1 MYSEDRTKRD
11 FHSSEPLFFAALIFM
26 VVTLAAAGLAI
37 WYLHGEQ
44 LASETKDTKNLA
56 VVLAEQTVRTTQAVD
71 LVVQETRAMVLAA
84 GATDPDRFRS
94 LMGTKEVHHYLLDR
108 LNSLPQ
114 ASSIALLDNTGTIIN
129 FSRTWPVPH
138 IDASNRDYYTYLR
151 EHDDPG
157 AFIGAP
163 IVGQYSGTW
172 VIMLARRINGP
183 DGEFLGLVTG
193 VVDLRYFEDFYQAIT
208 PDQGGSASLLRR
220 DGTLLARYPR
230 VEKMIGK
237 KLPAES
243 PWSEQIAERGTTY
256 NSPGYIDGIPRIVSV
271 HPVHGYPLD
280 VAVTVS
286 QDVALAPWRHESI
299 IIAIGAAG
307 AAIGFALLCRALTNQ
322 FRRLEQSEDRFRG
335 YALTSSDW
343 FWETDAQHRISYMSE
358 GVSSTGFGIT
368 PRDLVG
374 RTRMEIAADAGGEM
388 DKWNEHYEVLERH
401 ESFRDFNY
409 TWVNPGGRGTA
420 SISGDPFFDRKGRF
434 VGYRGTG
441 RDITPQVLAERGLRE
456 AKDAAENAN
465 RAKSQFL
472 ANMSHELRTPLN
484 AIIGFSELVSG
495 GLAGEVQPKTKE
507 YIGFIHDSGLHLL
520 NIINDILDLA
530 RVDSGKLELRVQSD
544 IDPSEIIYACASLV
558 RERARASEIR
568 LSTEIDDDLP
578 PLSVDPTRLKQILL
592 NLIANAVKFTEP
604 GGSVIV
610 RARRVT
616 DSSVVFEVCD
626 TGMGMTSDEIAI
638 ALQPFGQIDARLER
652 AHEGTGL
659 GLPVAQRLAE
669 LHGGSLLI
677 ESERGHG
684 TTVSITLPVAKS
696 AAETDWAREKAMTDT

>member
-1 MYSEDRTKRD
+1 MPIHTAEFGRRSDATIFRRGGTQIFTTPRYRVTDTRLADKMYSEDRTKRD

-172 VIMLARRINGP
+172 VIILARRINGP

-208 PDQGGSASLLRR
+208 PDQGGPQSLLRR

-307 AAIGFALLCRALTNQ
+307 AAIGFALLC
-322 FRRLEQSEDRFRG
+322 
-335 YALTSSDW
+335 
-343 FWETDAQHRISYMSE
+343 
-358 GVSSTGFGIT
+358 
-368 PRDLVG
+368 
-374 RTRMEIAADAGGEM
+374 
-388 DKWNEHYEVLERH
+388 
-401 ESFRDFNY
+401 
-409 TWVNPGGRGTA
+409 
-420 SISGDPFFDRKGRF
+420 
-434 VGYRGTG
+434 
-441 RDITPQVLAERGLRE
+441 
-456 AKDAAENAN
+456 
-465 RAKSQFL
+465 
-472 ANMSHELRTPLN
+472 
-484 AIIGFSELVSG
+484 
-495 GLAGEVQPKTKE
+495 
-507 YIGFIHDSGLHLL
+507 
-520 NIINDILDLA
+520 
-530 RVDSGKLELRVQSD
+530 
-544 IDPSEIIYACASLV
+544 
-558 RERARASEIR
+558 
-568 LSTEIDDDLP
+568 
-578 PLSVDPTRLKQILL
+578 
-592 NLIANAVKFTEP
+592 
-604 GGSVIV
+604 
-610 RARRVT
+610 
-616 DSSVVFEVCD
+616 
-626 TGMGMTSDEIAI
+626 
-638 ALQPFGQIDARLER
+638 
-652 AHEGTGL
+652 
-659 GLPVAQRLAE
+659 
-669 LHGGSLLI
+669 
-677 ESERGHG
+677 
-684 TTVSITLPVAKS
+684 
-696 AAETDWAREKAMTDT
+696 